1 MHYRYMH
8 LFVYVH
14 ILCTQVLF
22 AESEFEIRLFKV
34 ISQLSVQVVLQS
46 SLWMNHR
53 YSFSIHENC
62 PASNLEYT
70 VTADDSRQV
79 KTLSSGFVWISR
91 TCQYPDIFLKQSYPG
106 PVICQSKRSIS
117 GQLLETVRTTRENK
131 LQSQVQKYT
140 GTIQSKLKIKQV

>member
-1 MHYRYMH
+1 MQYRYMH

-46 SLWMNHR
+46 SLWMNHW

-106 PVICQSKRSIS
+106 PVICQSKRSILWS
-117 GQLLETVRTTRENK
+117 TFGNRPNSYRKNT
-131 LQSQVQKYT
+131 LQPQVQKCT
-140 GTIQSKLKIKQV
+140 GTIQSKLNLN